1 MGLFGRRIKV
11 YSATDGRKKSLLS
24 ACMTVLEGLEG
35 RRLLSSSTV
44 QILPFTLDFS
54 SDKGEI
60 LDKDGQGT
68 GFTRLQVN
76 KNGDQ
81 YQPNLIDLVTTSGV
95 LKITTTG
102 NSTNGSNSGSD
113 NSQVDAL
120 ETQFNG

>member
-35 RRLLSSSTV
+35 RRLLSTSTV
-44 QILPFTLDFS
+44 QTLPFNLDFS

-60 LDKDGQGT
+60 FDKDGQGT
-68 GFTRLQVN
+68 GFTRVQAN

-81 YQPNLIDLVTTSGV
+81 YQPNLIDLITSTGV

-102 NSTNGSNSGSD
+102 NS
-113 NSQVDAL
+113 
-120 ETQFNG
+120 